1 MSLGTGVGKQ
11 VRYKLETTWATPP
24 GASGAQIL
32 RRVTSDLALKK
43 ATFESGELL
52 STYQRQDFRHGT
64 KSVEGTI
71 NGELSPGTYKDLLG
85 AVLRRAPTTVTA
97 ISSLSI
103 TIAGTG
109 PTYTVTRSTGD
120 FLAGGIKAG
129 MVVRL
134 TAGTFNAAN
143 LNKNLVVC
151 SLTATVLTV
160 MPLNGVALVA
170 EGPIAS
176 ATLTVPGKVNFVPTT
191 GHLNQ
196 SFAFEHYHS
205 DISPVQSERFD
216 GCKINQTDLAFP
228 PQGMSTVGF
237 AVMGRTMVDATAQYF
252 TSPTA
257 ETTFGLLAAA
267 NGIILV
273 NGAASG
279 IVTGFNFSI
288 KGNMTA
294 EPVSGSD
301 LYADITPGN
310 VQADGQLTAF
320 FQDAVMRDLFVDESE
335 ASIAIILPTGT
346 GAAAD
351 FMSFVLPRIKFGA
364 ADKDDGNKALIQTL
378 PFTALENVSGGTGT
392 SSERTTVWV
401 QDSQG

>member
-109 PTYTVTRSTGD
+109 PTYNVTRSTGD
-120 FLAGGIKAG
+120 FLTGGIKAG

-228 PQGMSTVGF
+228 PQGMSTVGPHDGGCHRAVLHF
-237 AVMGRTMVDATAQYF
+237 ADSRNNLRPSGRRQRHHPGKRRSVRHRDRLQLLHQGEHDRRARVRLRLVRRHHAGERTGGWAVD
-252 TSPTA
+252 
-257 ETTFGLLAAA
+257 G
-267 NGIILV
+267 
-273 NGAASG
+273 
-279 IVTGFNFSI
+279 
-288 KGNMTA
+288 
-294 EPVSGSD
+294 
-301 LYADITPGN
+301 
-310 VQADGQLTAF
+310 
-320 FQDAVMRDLFVDESE
+320 
-335 ASIAIILPTGT
+335 
-346 GAAAD
+346 
-351 FMSFVLPRIKFGA
+351 VLPGCGDARPVRG
-364 ADKDDGNKALIQTL
+364 
-378 PFTALENVSGGTGT
+378 
-392 SSERTTVWV
+392 
-401 QDSQG
+401 